1 MKTIRFS
8 LRSVL
13 GITFMATAIIT
24 VSVTNAHAQTVWD
37 LATDFSLTGSPTAEE
52 SDGIGPDGAWSF
64 HVDGGGSEVLFDA
77 TGESKFAGGD
87 TVEPN
92 NLWTAS
98 ITGADQNNLWVA
110 KAEVAGTAGP
120 MTGFDLLA
128 GEINIAPSTTTN
140 PDSNVIL
147 RWTAPSNMT
156 VAVDGIVWGAHTGQT
171 RPTSFD
177 ITHTDSSGTPMD
189 GGVGNIV
196 ANTPYVGNDSRVLAH
211 PFGGFSDPTN
221 HPTILAS
228 NSSAIE
234 LSVSAGDRIDL
245 KNYVSGND
253 GTISGIEFIVTQTSG
268 SAPIITSFEWVADTL
283 GDWSEPSNWTPG
295 RGPPNTANHTAVF
308 GNMTTGPTT
317 AVMTKAVTV
326 NRIEFANSNHTYAI
340 GGLGSVNLAPTTAQ
354 TPVNPS
360 IDVQGTHLF
369 QAVVNLEAPT
379 IANVSDDSTL
389 TFDGALN
396 LAGTTLTKTGAGTLV
411 VNNRVTLGG
420 GTIISTQGTISGFG
434 TIGGDVNNQGGTISP
449 GNSSGI
455 QSVPEPSSLML
466 SLTCLLALAS
476 LCHRAGR
483 VKTD

>member
-1 MKTIRFS
+1 MSRIRFS
-8 LRSVL
+8 VRATS
-13 GITFMATAIIT
+13 GIMLISAAMVAFSST
-24 VSVTNAHAQTVWD
+24 SAHALGVWD
-37 LATDFSLTGSPTAEE
+37 LATDFSLTGSPTAGEA
-52 SDGIGPDGAWSF
+52 DGIGPDGAWSF
-64 HVDGGGSEVLFDA
+64 HVEGGGSEVLFDA

-245 KNYVSGND
+245 KNYAQGGD
-253 GTISGIEFIVTQTSG
+253 GTISGVELTV
-268 SAPIITSFEWVADTL
+268 
-283 GDWSEPSNWTPG
+283 SE
-295 RGPPNTANHTAVF
+295 
-308 GNMTTGPTT
+308 
-317 AVMTKAVTV
+317 
-326 NRIEFANSNHTYAI
+326 
-340 GGLGSVNLAPTTAQ
+340 
-354 TPVNPS
+354 
-360 IDVQGTHLF
+360 
-369 QAVVNLEAPT
+369 
-379 IANVSDDSTL
+379 
-389 TFDGALN
+389 
-396 LAGTTLTKTGAGTLV
+396 
-411 VNNRVTLGG
+411 
-420 GTIISTQGTISGFG
+420 
-434 TIGGDVNNQGGTISP
+434 
-449 GNSSGI
+449 
-455 QSVPEPSSLML
+455 VPEPT
-466 SLTCLLALAS
+466 TCILAGLAALGLLG
-476 LCHRAGR
+476 CWRR
-483 VKTD
+483 RNRNT